1 MVKYTIAMSTF
12 DDFDGVFF
20 TIQSLRMY
28 HDLTDTE
35 IIVLDN
41 NPTGSHSVDLKNFI
55 NNIQTPEVPIS
66 YHVMEGE
73 TGTSAT
79 RHKLFELAKGELV
92 IVMDCHILLQKG
104 ALRKLHMFW
113 EDADEE
119 MKKNIFAGPL
129 LMDGLNYTMTHFDCV
144 WRDQML
150 GTWAKAWKK
159 DGQYYIA
166 MKDET
171 NDKQI
176 FLKEIMGDKPV
187 MTLNC
192 IWPGHEAALE
202 RMGFTAAGAKG
213 DDEPFEI
220 PGQGLGLFMAAKEH
234 WLGFNPHHNHF
245 GGEECYI
252 HAKYRQAGRK
262 ALCLPWMVW
271 NHRFGRP
278 GGPKYPITREG
289 KMRNYVLE
297 FIELGWDLEPIR
309 KHFIDE
315 VKLPPEAWDACVAD
329 PINFDPYFGW
339 APNTAPSK
347 LQADAVSNLG
357 LWLPMGQT
365 ELMGMA
371 AVVGAHN
378 RDLNPHFT
386 VFLEHASKSKSALE
400 ITKRRESTLWLAA
413 GLNQNKCRGCKDA
426 ESCDREKC
434 GLPRLV
440 SFQMERDTLID
451 VLGGMCGGRVE
462 YTDIPVSSYDDPTEI
477 DPDTFPRFDLLY
489 IHHKHTYATL
499 TSQLNS
505 FGPLTDKYILLTGT
519 ARGANGI
526 KGEDASLPGLLHA
539 IRGFV
544 KDNPEWFVK
553 SHTENAYGMTVLS
566 RVADERPETEIKP
579 WPPSNDKGEVCGVG
593 QEIKKL
599 LAMIG
604 IESTANCAC
613 NGEALRLDAEGP
625 DLCEKNIESI
635 LDWMHAQA
643 VQRDLEKFFFRPAVR
658 LTVQLAIR
666 RARKAIAKK
675 TCW

>member
-20 TIQSLRMY
+20 TVQSLRMY

-35 IIVLDN
+35 IVILDN
-41 NPTGSHSVDLKNFI
+41 NPTGPHSTDLKNFVD
-55 NNIQTPEVPIS
+55 NIQTPEVPVS
-66 YHVMEGE
+66 YHKMEGE

-104 ALRKLHMFW
+104 ALEKLHRFW
-113 EDADEE
+113 ESADED

-159 DGQYYIA
+159 DGEYFIA
-166 MKDET
+166 MRDPDNE
-171 NDKQI
+171 NQI
-176 FLKEIMGDKPV
+176 FLKEIMGEKPV
-187 MTLNC
+187 MTLNT
-192 IWPGHEAALE
+192 IWPGHEKALE
-202 RMGFTAAGAKG
+202 KMGFVGAGLNG
-213 DDEPFEI
+213 DDEPFDI

-234 WLGFNPHHNHF
+234 WLGFHPNHKHF

-297 FIELGWDLEPIR
+297 FLELGWDLEPIR

-315 VKLPPEAWDACVAD
+315 VKLAPAAWEACIAD
-329 PINFDPYFGW
+329 PVNFDPYFGW
-339 APNTAPSK
+339 AVNTAPGK
-347 LQADAVSNLG
+347 MVPEAVSNLG
-357 LWLPMGQT
+357 MWLPVGHND
-365 ELMGMA
+365 LLGMA
-371 AVVGAHN
+371 VATGSHP
-378 RDLNPHFT
+378 RDLNPHYP
-386 VFLEHASKSKSALE
+386 VFMEHASKSRSVLE
-400 ITKRRESTLWLAA
+400 ISKRRETTLWLAA
-413 GLNQNKCRGCKDA
+413 GLAQSKCKGCKSSETCA
-426 ESCDREKC
+426 REGC
-434 GLPRLV
+434 MMPRMV
-440 SFQMERDTLID
+440 SFQMERDTLLDVVADLAADKID
-451 VLGGMCGGRVE
+451 YSDHAITTLDDSTE
-462 YTDIPVSSYDDPTEI
+462 VSMDAS
-477 DPDTFPRFDLLY
+477 FDLLY
-489 IHHKHTYATL
+489 IHHKHTFETL
-499 TSQLNS
+499 SGQLSNL
-505 FGPLTDKYILLTGT
+505 GPSIGKYILLTGT
-519 ARGANGI
+519 AKGANGI
-526 KGEDASLPGLLHA
+526 KGEDESVPGLLHA
-539 IRGFV
+539 IRMFV
-544 KDNPEWFVK
+544 KENPEWFVK

-566 RVADERPETEIKP
+566 RVAEERPEVEIKP
-579 WPPSNDKGEVCGVG
+579 WPPTNDKGEVCGVG

-599 LAMIG
+599 LAMLG
-604 IESTANCAC
+604 IEASANCAC

-625 DLCEKNIESI
+625 DLCQENIESI

-643 VQRDLEKFFFRPAVR
+643 VQRQLEKFFFRPAVR
-658 LTVQLAIR
+658 MTVQLAIR

>member
-12 DDFDGVFF
+12 DDYDGVFF

-28 HDLTDTE
+28 HDMTDTE
-35 IIVLDN
+35 IVVLDN
-41 NPTGSHSVDLKNFI
+41 NPRGPHSVDLKNFV
-55 NNIQTPEVPIS
+55 NNINSPEVPVS
-66 YHVMEGE
+66 YHEMEGQ

-104 ALRKLHMFW
+104 AMAKLHAFW
-113 EDADEE
+113 ESADDA

-144 WRDQML
+144 WRAEML

-159 DGQYYIA
+159 DGQYYITL
-166 MKDET
+166 KDED
-171 NDKQI
+171 NDQQI
-176 FLKEIMGDKPV
+176 FVKEIMGEKPV

-192 IWPGHEAALE
+192 IWPGHEKALE
-202 RMGFTAAGAKG
+202 RMGFTAAGLDG

-234 WLGFNPHHNHF
+234 WLGFNPHHKHF

-297 FIELGWDLEPIR
+297 FLELGWDLEPIR

-315 VKLPPEAWDACVAD
+315 VKLPAAAWEACVAD

-339 APNTAPSK
+339 APNTAPSNV
-347 LQADAVSNLG
+347 QAEAVSNMG
-357 LWLPMGQT
+357 MWLPMGQT
-365 ELMGMA
+365 DLMGMA
-371 AVVGAHN
+371 VVTGAKA

-386 VFLEHASKSKSALE
+386 VFLEHASNSKSAIE
-400 ITKRRESTLWLAA
+400 ITKRRETTLWIAA
-413 GLNQNKCRGCKDA
+413 GLNQSRCKGCKIEEREA
-426 ESCDREKC
+426 CTKEKC
-434 GLPRLV
+434 PLPRFV
-440 SFQMERDTLID
+440 SFQAERDTL
-451 VLGGMCGGRVE
+451 VSVVGSMCEGSLNYE
-462 YTDIPVSSYDDPTEI
+462 DIPISSLDDPTEVEI
-477 DPDTFPRFDLLY
+477 GDGFDLLY
-489 IHHKHTYATL
+489 IHHKHTFATL
-499 TSQLNS
+499 SNQLNA
-505 FGPLTDKYILLTGT
+505 FGPSIGKYILLTGT
-519 ARGANGI
+519 ARGANGL
-526 KGEDASLPGLLHA
+526 KGEDDSLPGLLHA

-544 KDNPEWFVK
+544 RDNPEWFIK

-566 RVADERPETEIKP
+566 RVEEERPEVEIKP
-579 WPPSNDKGEVCGVG
+579 WPPTNEKGEVCGVG

-613 NGEALRLDAEGP
+613 NGEALRLDADGP
-625 DLCEKNIESI
+625 DLAEQNIESI
-635 LDWMHAQA
+635 LDWMYTQA
-643 VQRDLEKFFFRPAVR
+643 VQRGLDKLFFRPAVR

-666 RARKAIAKK
+666 RARKAIKKK